1 MNTSVEDQLIIDT
14 LKRLQKSLTYTILIP
29 LFIIGNIGCIFNTI
43 IFLNSYLKLSS
54 SSRYFLASSFANV
67 FQLNIGLAGN
77 ILDFGFSI
85 HPYHNS
91 LILCKFRNYL
101 INIAGFLSQ
110 TYLLFACIDRY
121 LITINKP
128 RYRLI
133 NTIFIANRIIF
144 FIACFWFINL
154 SHIFIYSN
162 ISSYNHF
169 CFYSSSSYIFFISL
183 HNLILSGFILPILMI
198 SFGLLTL
205 KNIQKIRR
213 LVRSSSKR
221 RNHYLSLMLIS
232 NVFISVI
239 FTSIYTSG
247 LIYIRFFMLNK
258 ENLSLLRKK
267 SQRRFILFIAVC
279 FYYVPYAISF
289 YVNILTSQ
297 RFRCELKKSLHLNKR
312 KFF

>member
-169 CFYSSSSYIFFISL
+169 CFYSSSSYTVFISL
-183 HNLILSGFILPILMI
+183 HNLILSGFILPILMSI
-198 SFGLLTL
+198 FGLLTL
-205 KNIQKIRR
+205 KNIRRIRR
-213 LVRSSSKR
+213 QVSSHRKR
-221 RNHYLSLMLIS
+221 KHYLSLMLTS
-232 NVFISVI
+232 NIFISVL
-239 FTSIYTSG
+239 FTLIYTSG
-247 LIYIRFFMLNK
+247 LIYISFFMINK
-258 ENLSLLRKK
+258 GKA
-267 SQRRFILFIAVC
+267 QRRFILFTLCDI
-279 FYYVPYAISF
+279 
-289 YVNILTSQ
+289 IL
-297 RFRCELKKSLHLNKR
+297 C
-312 KFF
+312 